1 MLLTEL
7 FSQSGVVADRILGEA
22 CVSAVVA
29 DSRSVRPG
37 ALFVCMPSRNSD
49 SHGYLGEAKER
60 GAVAALAHSEAGC
73 EAAWNAG
80 LAVALVLDTGLGF
93 SEALWRL
100 CKTFFGNPTAAMRLI
115 GITGTNGK
123 TTTTWILRDALEALG
138 RRSAYLGTLGYK
150 TSGGI
155 VKLENTTP
163 FAVDL
168 SQILHDAR
176 QYGVQDF
183 AMEVSSH
190 ALAERRVDGLEFDVG
205 VFTNLTQ
212 DHLDYHG
219 TMREYGE
226 AKRRLFTE
234 LPTESPKKFVGAV
247 NVDDA
252 TGAVWAKELG
262 VPCVSYGLRG
272 GDLRGKVIEVGV
284 DHVSMCLDHG
294 GRSLECL
301 THLGGN
307 FNVENT
313 LSACA
318 ALLALGYSLED
329 AARGLASATPVPGR
343 FEAIPNEHGI
353 GVLVDYAHTPD
364 ALVKLLD
371 AAKALKHRRMI
382 VVFGCGGDRDRT
394 KRPLMARVVSERA
407 DITVVTSDNPR
418 TEDPSS
424 IIEEVKGGL
433 LYGCNS
439 VSIPDRR
446 DAIQAAVNMAHE
458 GDIVVIAGKGHEDYQ
473 IIGRTKYPMDDRKM
487 ARESLEALQ

>member
-22 CVSAVVA
+22 CLSAVVA
-29 DSRSVRPG
+29 DSRKVQPG
-37 ALFVCMPSRNSD
+37 AMFVCMPSRNSD
-49 SHGYLGEAKER
+49 SHGYLADAKDR
-60 GAVAALAHSEAGC
+60 GAVAALTHSESGC

-80 LAVALVLDTGLGF
+80 LAAALVADRDAAF
-93 SEALWRL
+93 AEALWRL

-150 TSGGI
+150 TAEGI

-168 SQILHDAR
+168 SQVLYDAHR
-176 QYGVQDF
+176 YGVQDF
-183 AMEVSSH
+183 VMEVSSH

-226 AKRRLFTE
+226 AKRRLFTD
-234 LPTESPKKFVGAV
+234 LPAQSRKKFVGAL

-252 TGAVWAKELG
+252 TGASWAKELS
-262 VPCVSYGLRG
+262 VPVVSYGLHG
-272 GDLRGKVIEVGV
+272 GDLRAKPIEVGV
-284 DHVSMCLDHG
+284 DHVKLALTYGGQSAECSM
-294 GRSLECL
+294 R
-301 THLGGN
+301 LGGG

-318 ALLALGYSLED
+318 ALPALGYSLEE
-329 AARGLASATPVPGR
+329 AVRGLAAATPVPGR
-343 FEAIPNEHGI
+343 FEAIQNDLGI

-364 ALVKLLD
+364 ALTKLLD
-371 AAKALKHRRMI
+371 AARALEHRRLI

-394 KRPLMARVVSERA
+394 KRPLMARAASERA

-418 TEDPSS
+418 TEDPAA
-424 IIEEVKGGL
+424 IIEEVKSGL

-439 VSIPDRR
+439 VAIPDRR
-446 DAIQAAVNMAHE
+446 DAIQAAINMAHP
-458 GDIVVIAGKGHEDYQ
+458 GDVVVIAGKGHEDYQ

-487 ARESLEALQ
+487 AREALEALK